1 MICLHLLLMT
11 AVLPFQVSSKSEDS
25 LIMQGSNDPTSVWPV
40 QPQTDMESKSAF
52 KKRASDVF
60 RFASQEEHENE
71 ENLKLGLPYPVQSED
86 LQGIVQ
92 GDDKAV
98 GKKRKFERLEA
109 DVKMENKIYKL
120 LTGSRCPVNTQKC
133 EIPHSEKDD
142 EVCVIKKKGSTPEIY
157 AHSVYSPQQIN
168 KNNLEV
174 ELTPSFFQ
182 FSSPHLWG

>member
-120 LTGSRCPVNTQKC
+120 LTGSR
-133 EIPHSEKDD
+133 
-142 EVCVIKKKGSTPEIY
+142 
-157 AHSVYSPQQIN
+157 
-168 KNNLEV
+168 
-174 ELTPSFFQ
+174 
-182 FSSPHLWG
+182 